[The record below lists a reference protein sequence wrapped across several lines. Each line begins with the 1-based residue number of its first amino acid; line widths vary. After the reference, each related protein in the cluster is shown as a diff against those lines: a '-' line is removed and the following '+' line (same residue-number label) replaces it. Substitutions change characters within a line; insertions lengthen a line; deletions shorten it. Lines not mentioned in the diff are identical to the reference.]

1 MMPAGLSHAVPLAA
15 CTPVYGY
22 PELLTHPVYP
32 VGPIQAPAAAADPF
46 SKFNLHKISKKCA
59 EKIFQGSKN
68 LAMKLS
74 SRSRF
79 NAKVGTLYLVGLI
92 CT

>member
-1 MMPAGLSHAVPLAA
+1 MLSPWRRAHPFMGIPTCSHILF
-15 CTPVYGY
+15 T
-22 PELLTHPVYP
+22 LLVLYKRQPQLQT
-32 VGPIQAPAAAADPF
+32 QF
-46 SKFNLHKISKKCA
+46 SKFNLHKISKKRA

>member
-1 MMPAGLSHAVPLAA
+1 MLSPWRRAHAFMGIL
-15 CTPVYGY
+15 TSSHILFT
-22 PELLTHPVYP
+22 LLVLYKRRAQLQT
-32 VGPIQAPAAAADPF
+32 QF
-46 SKFNLHKISKKCA
+46 SKFSLHKISKKRA
-59 EKIFQGSKN
+59 EKIFQCSKN
-68 LAMKLS
+68 LAMKSS